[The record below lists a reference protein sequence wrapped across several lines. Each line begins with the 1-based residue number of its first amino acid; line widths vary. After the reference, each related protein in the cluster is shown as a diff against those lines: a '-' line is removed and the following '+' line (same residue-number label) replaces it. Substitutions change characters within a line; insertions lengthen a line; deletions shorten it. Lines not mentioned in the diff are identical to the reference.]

1 MSAPQGRAQAFQ
13 VCARCSTRWAVGA
26 RPGTWC
32 PRCHGVLL
40 SPVSTRAPAQ
50 GTRNFRWVARPAVSS
65 RKVERRSRSASPT
78 PHYTST
84 PTWGLRDV
92 PRDPDADRRVGRVE
106 RYAAN
111 AQNLVLVTAMLLA
124 LAAFAEVFRYGIL
137 LHNRVRLISPITLA
151 VSDALVYFAQ
161 VGALLIG
168 LAALITSSC
177 WLIDQ
182 RRRTFAAAGST
193 DPRSVRT
200 MLLLS
205 MLPLV
210 RIVMPGVYLTE
221 VVRLRGGA
229 DADVHREL
237 TLVRIWWAVW
247 AASNALVVVQLLWNL
262 RDSLQARADGVL
274 LSAFVALVAT
284 VSAVLTLA
292 VMRRL
297 EGRTLR
303 GSALSRPTR
312 WVIASGTEQKPK
324 QQPGTEKAETE
335 KAETDRPEEKQPEAV
350 TAS

>member
-1 MSAPQGRAQAFQ
+1 MTAPRGRAQAFQ

-40 SPVSTRAPAQ
+40 SPVSSQAPAQ
-50 GTRNFRWVARPAVSS
+50 GRRNFRWVARPAPSPTRAARPAGS
-65 RKVERRSRSASPT
+65 TAPTPT
-78 PHYTST
+78 PHYDST
-84 PTWGLRDV
+84 PTWGLRDI
-92 PRDPDADRRVGRVE
+92 PRDPEGNRHVGRVE

-111 AQNLVLVTAMLLA
+111 AQNLVIVTAMLLA
-124 LAAFAEVFRYGIL
+124 LAAFAEAFRYGIL
-137 LHNRVRLISPITLA
+137 LYNRMRLVSPITLA

-161 VGALLIG
+161 VGALVIG
-168 LAALITSSC
+168 LAALIASSC
-177 WLIDQ
+177 WLIQQ
-182 RRRTFAAAGST
+182 RRLAFAAAGT
-193 DPRSVRT
+193 TEPRSVRW

-205 MLPLV
+205 MLPVV

-221 VVRLRGGA
+221 VVRLRGAA
-229 DADVHREL
+229 DADLHREL

-247 AASNALVVVQLLWNL
+247 AASNALVIVQLLWNF

-274 LSAFVALVAT
+274 LSAFVAVVAA

-303 GSALSRPTR
+303 GSAVSRPTR
-312 WVIASGTEQKPK
+312 WVIATGTAPKPK
-324 QQPGTEKAETE
+324 QQPDAETANTEKADTE
-335 KAETDRPEEKQPEAV
+335 KKEPEAV